1 MGVLITNQI
10 IFTKEQYKVLSL
22 RLKKR
27 ILIRLLLITCMAIVQ
42 RLVVFKITNTLAVWC
57 VLVAFIVMGLDF
69 VQAVNTFVKFLQ
81 NKIWY
86 LRRG

>member
-1 MGVLITNQI
+1 MLITNQI

-69 VQAVNTFVKFLQ
+69 VQAVNTIVKFLQ
-81 NKIWY
+81 NKITFV
-86 LRRG
+86 LIG